1 MVAKPRAQVPT
12 TSLGRVGQA
21 QVRDRSGR
29 ITEYAV
35 RECD

>member
-1 MVAKPRAQVPT
+1 MVSKPRAQVPT

-35 RECD
+35 RACD